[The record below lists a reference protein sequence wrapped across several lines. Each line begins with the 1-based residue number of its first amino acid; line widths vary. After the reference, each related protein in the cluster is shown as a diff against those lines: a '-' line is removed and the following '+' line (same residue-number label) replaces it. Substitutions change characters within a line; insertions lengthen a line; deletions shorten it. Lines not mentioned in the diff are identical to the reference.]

1 MIERIK
7 TNSVNSKNSLGQA
20 GKNTPNQPQF
30 KGGPLDLAVSAIQ
43 LCEANPMLNVAVLDL
58 STAIIPRTVVE
69 SETNPYAGFEA
80 FRRESSGLI
89 INCMIPG
96 LIVAGIAKGLQ
107 KGIMGGDTK
116 MADCWANE
124 ETINMV
130 KGFWDKS
137 KGINKRAKIEDT
149 ISRVLYNI
157 EGIDGV
163 AKNGKLSIVDFNAK
177 KHIFSKR
184 YKFDESIKLI
194 ADEVEKLSQEKPKGF
209 FARLKYNKES
219 KNNIKKAY
227 ENIVKQTHV
236 SENIK
241 IKGLLD
247 EHGRPKTRDLSQ
259 GVKDIVQSFPRLL
272 DELSSGKYSSSGDFA
287 KRASKLV
294 TSKSLL
300 GLGLVIPLALSAQPF
315 NRWLTEKMSGQKGAP
330 IYKDFGQ
337 TQTKEKTTSEKAALF
352 RQKIISASMMI
363 GVALLSIGKK
373 PDMKMAKGISQF
385 KGIFPTMDQARI
397 VSTATFVSRMMA
409 SEDKNDLREATVRD
423 IATFSAF
430 YFLGDYVAKGIAT
443 ALQKTKKCKEK
454 GIVLINELKE
464 LPKDANILK
473 KFAHWAKGTALKTSD
488 EVFGKTAEAT
498 KYAKK
503 MRSVCQLG
511 NLAFSLVAL
520 GLLIPRM
527 NRKKT
532 YKEREKELKE
542 MGVDKNTIDKYYP
555 AFAMNFAANS
565 NKKVYNAFFTAN
577 PDKLI
582 A

>member
-7 TNSVNSKNSLGQA
+7 TNSVNSKSSLGQA

-43 LCEANPMLNVAVLDL
+43 LCEANPMINVAVLDL

-89 INCMIPG
+89 INCMVPG
-96 LIVAGIAKGLQ
+96 LIVAGVAKALE
-107 KGIMGGDTK
+107 KPIMGGSTK
-116 MADCWANE
+116 MAGCWANE

-130 KGFWDKS
+130 KDFWGKS
-137 KGINKRAKIEDT
+137 KGINKRAKIENT
-149 ISRVLYNI
+149 IRKVLYNI
-157 EGIDGV
+157 EGIDG
-163 AKNGKLSIVDFNAK
+163 AAENGKLSVVKFDAK
-177 KHIFSKR
+177 KNLFSKR
-184 YKFDESIKLI
+184 YDFEESIKLI
-194 ADEVEKLSQEKPKGF
+194 ADEVEKLSQEKPKGLS
-209 FARLKYNKES
+209 ARWKAGKAS
-219 KNNIKKAY
+219 KNNIKNAY
-227 ENIVKQTHV
+227 ENIVKKTFV

-247 EHGRPKTRDLSQ
+247 ANGKPVTGYFGQ
-259 GVKDIVQSFPRLL
+259 GVKDIVQSFPKILH
-272 DELSSGKYSSSGDFA
+272 ELSSGKYTNSADFA
-287 KRASKLV
+287 QRAGRLV
-294 TSKSLL
+294 TEKSLL

-315 NRWLTEKMSGQKGAP
+315 NRWVTEKMSGKKGAP

-337 TQTKEKTTSEKAALF
+337 TQTREQTSKEKAALF
-352 RQKIISASMMI
+352 GQKIISSGLMI
-363 GVALLSIGKK
+363 GVALLSMVKNRVSVKNIT
-373 PDMKMAKGISQF
+373 QF
-385 KGIFPTMDQARI
+385 KGIFPSMDQARI
-397 VSTATFVSRMMA
+397 VSTATFVSRIMA

-443 ALQKTKKCKEK
+443 GLQKTKKCKEK
-454 GIVLINELKE
+454 GIVLINELKQ
-464 LPKDANILK
+464 LPEGANILK
-473 KFAHWAKGTALKTSD
+473 KFAHWAKDTALKSSD
-488 EVFGKTAEAT
+488 ELMDGLP
-498 KYAKK
+498 KK
-503 MRSVCQLG
+503 MRSICQLG

-542 MGVDKNTIDKYYP
+542 MGVDKQTIDKYYP

-565 NKKVYNAFFTAN
+565 NKKS
-577 PDKLI
+577 L
-582 A
+582 

>member
-7 TNSVNSKNSLGQA
+7 TNSVNSRNSLGQA

-43 LCEANPMLNVAVLDL
+43 LCEANPMINVAVLDL

-69 SETNPYAGFEA
+69 TETNPYAGFEA

-96 LIVAGIAKGLQ
+96 LIVAGVAKVLD
-107 KGIMGGDTK
+107 KSVMGNKTN
-116 MADCWANE
+116 MSSCWANE

-130 KGFWDKS
+130 KDFWNKS
-137 KGINKRAKIEDT
+137 KGITKRAKIENT
-149 ISRVLYNI
+149 VRNVLYSI
-157 EGIDGV
+157 EGVDGV
-163 AKNGKLSIVDFNAK
+163 VKDGKLSVVKFDAK
-177 KHIFSKR
+177 KNLFSKR
-184 YKFDESIKLI
+184 YKFEKSVKLI
-194 ADEVEKLSQEKPKGF
+194 ADEVEKLSQEKPKGLI
-209 FARLKYNKES
+209 ARLKYNKES

-227 ENIVKQTHV
+227 ENIVKQTFV

-241 IKGLLD
+241 VKGLLNKD
-247 EHGRPKTRDLSQ
+247 GKPEIRELGQ
-259 GVKDIVQSFPRLL
+259 GIKDIVQSFPKLL
-272 DELSSGKYSSSGDFA
+272 NELSSGKYKGSEDFA
-287 KRASKLV
+287 KRASRLV
-294 TSKSLL
+294 TGKSLL

-315 NRWLTEKMSGQKGAP
+315 NRWMTEKMSGKKGAP

-337 TQTKEKTTSEKAALF
+337 TQTREQTSKEKAALF
-352 RQKIISASMMI
+352 GQKIISSGLMI
-363 GVALLSIGKK
+363 GVALLSMVKNRVSVKNIT
-373 PDMKMAKGISQF
+373 QF
-385 KGIFPTMDQARI
+385 KGIFPSMDQARI

-443 ALQKTKKCKEK
+443 GLQKTKNCKENK
-454 GIVLINELKE
+454 IVLINELKE
-464 LPKDANILK
+464 LPKDANIIK
-473 KFAHWAKGTALKTSD
+473 KFAHWAKDTALKSSD
-488 EVFGKTAEAT
+488 ELMDGLP
-498 KYAKK
+498 KK
-503 MRSVCQLG
+503 MRSICQLG

-542 MGVDKNTIDKYYP
+542 MGVDKQTIDKYYP

-565 NKKVYNAFFTAN
+565 NKKAYNAFFTAN
-577 PDKLI
+577 PNK
-582 A
+582 